1 MDEDSNATVLME
13 DDPPLDTFSSTCD
26 TTKVRKVVV
35 VGGGNWITG
44 AIQDKIFR
52 CINFH
57 AMAEASTSGEWH
69 HQSYLSEIV
78 GGWKVHLEDPLL
90 AEWVNKMMM
99 TAAKTQVTATICIA
113 ALKEGVVVDQIMN
126 AIKFEE
132 IKARAIV
139 VILRNKSRGAQLS
152 GIVEK
157 GKAQDGKMDGHDCL
171 IRG

>member
-1 MDEDSNATVLME
+1 
-13 DDPPLDTFSSTCD
+13 
-26 TTKVRKVVV
+26 
-35 VGGGNWITG
+35 
-44 AIQDKIFR
+44 
-52 CINFH
+52 
-57 AMAEASTSGEWH
+57 
-69 HQSYLSEIV
+69 
-78 GGWKVHLEDPLL
+78 
-90 AEWVNKMMM
+90 MMM

>member
-1 MDEDSNATVLME
+1 
-13 DDPPLDTFSSTCD
+13 
-26 TTKVRKVVV
+26 
-35 VGGGNWITG
+35 
-44 AIQDKIFR
+44 
-52 CINFH
+52 
-57 AMAEASTSGEWH
+57 
-69 HQSYLSEIV
+69 
-78 GGWKVHLEDPLL
+78 
-90 AEWVNKMMM
+90 MMM

-157 GKAQDGKMDGHDCL
+157 KKAQDGKMDGHDCL